1 MPKKLGII
9 ITDGVGFRNFILSN
23 FLMEAQAT
31 FTEVVI
37 YSCLPKNV
45 YQEFNLDNVK
55 IVELEVYPDTFY
67 TWFFL
72 KLKETAHLQLHK
84 KGNFGIQDSIRIN
97 KTFNNSTR
105 GYAKRFIF
113 FFTRFLHSENWI
125 QRFNRWQQYT
135 FKTHPITK
143 GYLTLL
149 QTDAPDFLFF
159 THQRPPYIAPI
170 LYAAEQLKIT
180 TGAFIF
186 SWDNLASK
194 GRMAGN
200 FDVYFVW
207 SDLMKQELLQ
217 FYSLVRPEQIH
228 VVGTPQFEPYVLERY
243 YSSKTDFFNK
253 FDLDPTLKTIC
264 FSCGDVST
272 SKNDPLYIETIALA
286 IQSGILGNVN
296 LIVRTSPAETPER
309 FLYLKEKFPF
319 IKWNYPK
326 WELSRQGHQETWS
339 QRVPTVGDIIN
350 LRALLAFCDVFVN
363 MCSTMSLD
371 AICFDKP
378 VVNPVF
384 GNSGNE
390 LYDDQRFLKYAHY
403 ERVVKSGAVA
413 IAKTKEALINAIN
426 EALEKPT
433 LRLYKQEKL
442 LKLQVGKSLKDTSVN
457 FIDSIKNII
466 LKI

>member
-1 MPKKLGII
+1 
-9 ITDGVGFRNFILSN
+9 
-23 FLMEAQAT
+23 
-31 FTEVVI
+31 
-37 YSCLPKNV
+37 
-45 YQEFNLDNVK
+45 
-55 IVELEVYPDTFY
+55 
-67 TWFFL
+67 
-72 KLKETAHLQLHK
+72 
-84 KGNFGIQDSIRIN
+84 
-97 KTFNNSTR
+97 
-105 GYAKRFIF
+105 
-113 FFTRFLHSENWI
+113 
-125 QRFNRWQQYT
+125 
-135 FKTHPITK
+135 
-143 GYLTLL
+143 
-149 QTDAPDFLFF
+149 
-159 THQRPPYIAPI
+159 
-170 LYAAEQLKIT
+170 
-180 TGAFIF
+180 
-186 SWDNLASK
+186 
-194 GRMAGN
+194 
-200 FDVYFVW
+200 
-207 SDLMKQELLQ
+207 
-217 FYSLVRPEQIH
+217 
-228 VVGTPQFEPYVLERY
+228 VGTPQFEPYVLERY

-339 QRVPTVGDIIN
+339 QRVPTVGDIMN

-433 LRLYKQEKL
+433 LRLNKQEKL